1 MIKVGILNVTGYTGA
16 ELARLLYSHP
26 EAQLA
31 SITGRSAAGKA
42 LADVFPHFAVYDL
55 TIGEEIGDVDF
66 VFSALPHAASAAACG
81 PLVRAGVPVV
91 DISADFRL
99 RDPKEYAEWY
109 GADHPAPELLAQ
121 AAYGLT
127 ELNRE
132 AVQQSKLI
140 ANPGCFPEGAML
152 ALAPAVKAGIIGPEI
167 IVDSKSGI
175 SGAGR
180 GLDLKYHFGEADESV
195 SAYGLSGHR
204 HLPEIVQELAK
215 MWPKETG
222 TERGTWLAV
231 GVSSKSPG
239 AQVTSALAEMD
250 EEQRVAVLKTAREW
264 TGRRQ
269 ERFIYG
275 EDELR
280 PMVTFTPHLI
290 PMTRGILST
299 CYAPLNAGALPLGRV
314 MQDALREIYGDFYA
328 GEPFVRVVDSP
339 PATKQTRGNNMC
351 LVYPTVDVRTE
362 RLVVVSVLDNLV
374 KGAAGQAIQNMN
386 AMLGFPETLGLD
398 MPALYP

>member
-1 MIKVGILNVTGYTGA
+1 MVKAGIINVTGYAGA
-16 ELARLLYSHP
+16 ELARLLYTHP
-26 EAQLA
+26 EAQLTTV
-31 SITGRSAAGKA
+31 SGRSAAGKP
-42 LADVFPHFAVYDL
+42 LADVFPHLACYDF
-55 TIGEEIGDVDF
+55 TIGEEIASVDF
-66 VFSALPHAASAAACG
+66 VFSALPHAASAEACA

-109 GADHPAPELLAQ
+109 GGEHPAPDLLPQ

-127 ELNRE
+127 ELNRD
-132 AVQQSKLI
+132 AIQQSKLI
-140 ANPGCFPEGAML
+140 ANPGCYPESAIL
-152 ALAPAVKAGIIGPEI
+152 ALAPAVKAGIIGADV

-204 HLPEIVQELAK
+204 HLPEIVQELAD
-215 MWPKETG
+215 MWPRAEAPASIEKTVRVWPAEGAT
-222 TERGTWLAV
+222 V
-231 GVSSKSPG
+231 GGPP
-239 AQVTSALAEMD
+239 
-250 EEQRVAVLKTAREW
+250 R
-264 TGRRQ
+264 
-269 ERFIYG
+269 
-275 EDELR
+275 
-280 PMVTFTPHLI
+280 VTFAPHLI

-299 CYAPLNAGALPLGRV
+299 CYAPVMPGALPSGEAARH
-314 MQDALREIYGDFYA
+314 AIRELYRDFYA

-351 LVYPTVDVRTE
+351 LVYPTVDLRTD
-362 RLVVVSVLDNLV
+362 RLIVVSVLDNLV

-386 AMLGFPETLGLD
+386 AMLGLPETMGLD
-398 MPALYP
+398 APAVYP

>member
-1 MIKVGILNVTGYTGA
+1 MIRAGIINVTGYAGA

-26 EAQLA
+26 EAQLV
-31 SITGRSAAGKA
+31 SVSGRSAAGKS
-42 LADVFPHFAVYDL
+42 LADVFPHLACYNL
-55 TIGEEIGDVDF
+55 TISDEIGDVDF
-66 VFSALPHAASAAACG
+66 VFSALPHAASAEACG

-109 GADHPAPELLAQ
+109 GGEHPAPDLLPQ

-140 ANPGCFPEGAML
+140 ANPGCFPEGALL

-167 IVDSKSGI
+167 IVDSKSGV

-195 SAYGLSGHR
+195 AAYGLSGHR
-204 HLPEIVQELAK
+204 HLPEIVQELAA
-215 MWPKETG
+215 MWPQAE
-222 TERGTWLAV
+222 APA
-231 GVSSKSPG
+231 SP
-239 AQVTSALAEMD
+239 QP
-250 EEQRVAVLKTAREW
+250 K
-264 TGRRQ
+264 
-269 ERFIYG
+269 
-275 EDELR
+275 
-280 PMVTFTPHLI
+280 VTFTPHLI

-299 CYAPLNAGALPLGRV
+299 CYAPLASPLT
-314 MQDALREIYGDFYA
+314 QDAVCGLYRDFYA
-328 GEPFVRVVDSP
+328 GEPFASVVDSP
-339 PATKQTRGNNMC
+339 PATKQTRGSNMC

-386 AMLGFPETLGLD
+386 AMLGLPEKMGLD
-398 MPALYP
+398 APAVYP

>member
-1 MIKVGILNVTGYTGA
+1 MIKIGIISVAGYAGA

-26 EAQLA
+26 EAQLV
-31 SITGRSAAGKA
+31 SVSGRSAAGKS
-42 LADVFPHFAVYDL
+42 LADVFPHLACFDL

-66 VFSALPHAASAAACG
+66 VFSALPHGASAEACA

-99 RDPKEYAEWY
+99 RDAKEYAEWY
-109 GADHPAPELLAQ
+109 GGEHRAPDLISQ
-121 AAYGLT
+121 AVYGLT

-132 AVQQSKLI
+132 AVRQSKLI
-140 ANPGCFPEGAML
+140 ANPGCYPESALLG
-152 ALAPAVKAGIIGPEI
+152 LAPAVKAGIIGPEI
-167 IVDSKSGI
+167 IVDSKSGV

-195 SAYGLSGHR
+195 SAYALSGHR
-204 HLPEIVQELAK
+204 HLPEIVQELGA
-215 MWPKETG
+215 MWPAAEAPVAIDKTVRVWPAGGPKTG
-222 TERGTWLAV
+222 
-231 GVSSKSPG
+231 
-239 AQVTSALAEMD
+239 
-250 EEQRVAVLKTAREW
+250 
-264 TGRRQ
+264 GR
-269 ERFIYG
+269 
-275 EDELR
+275 
-280 PMVTFTPHLI
+280 PKVTFTPHLV

-299 CYAPLNAGALPLGRV
+299 CYAPLASPLS
-314 MQDALREIYGDFYA
+314 QDAVRELYCDFYA
-328 GEPFVRVVDSP
+328 REPFVRVVVLP

-386 AMLGFPETLGLD
+386 AMLGLPETMGLD
-398 MPALYP
+398 APAVYP

>member
-1 MIKVGILNVTGYTGA
+1 MIKVGIINVTGYAGA
-16 ELARLLYSHP
+16 ELARLLYTHP

-31 SITGRSAAGKA
+31 SVSGRSAAGKP
-42 LADVFPHFAVYDL
+42 LAEVFPHLACYDL
-55 TIGEEIGDVDF
+55 TLGEEIGDVDF
-66 VFSALPHAASAAACG
+66 VFSALPHAASAEACA
-81 PLVRAGVPVV
+81 PLVRDGVSVV

-99 RDPKEYAEWY
+99 RDAKEYSEWY
-109 GADHPAPELLAQ
+109 GGEHPAPDLLSQ

-140 ANPGCFPEGAML
+140 ANPGCFPEGALL

-180 GLDLKYHFGEADESV
+180 GLDLKSHFSEADESV

-204 HLPEIVQELAK
+204 HLPEIVQELAA
-215 MWPKETG
+215 MWPLEMG

-231 GVSSKSPG
+231 GVGSRSPG
-239 AQVTSALAEMD
+239 AELTSALSEMK
-250 EEQRVAVLKTAREW
+250 EQQRVAVLKMAREW
-264 TGRRQ
+264 TKKRQ

-275 EDELR
+275 SDQLR

-299 CYAPLNAGALPLGRV
+299 CYAPLNGGALPAGEAAR
-314 MQDALREIYGDFYA
+314 DAVRELYRDFYA
-328 GEPFVRVVDSP
+328 GESFVRVVDSP

-351 LVYPTVDVRTE
+351 LIYPIVDVRTD

-386 AMLGFPETLGLD
+386 AMLGLPETMGLD
-398 MPALYP
+398 APAVYP

>member
-1 MIKVGILNVTGYTGA
+1 MIRVGIINVTGYAGA

-26 EAQLA
+26 QAQLV
-31 SITGRSAAGKA
+31 SVSGRSATGKS
-42 LADVFPHFAVYDL
+42 LADVFPHLACYDL
-55 TIGEEIGDVDF
+55 TISEEIVDVDF
-66 VFSALPHAASAAACG
+66 VFSALPHAASAEACA

-109 GADHPAPELLAQ
+109 GGEHPAADLLPQ

-140 ANPGCFPEGAML
+140 ANPGCFPESALL
-152 ALAPAVKAGIIGPEI
+152 ALAPAVKASIIGPEI
-167 IVDSKSGI
+167 IIDSKSGI

-195 SAYGLSGHR
+195 AAYGLSGHR
-204 HLPEIVQELAK
+204 HLPEIVQELAG
-215 MWPKETG
+215 MWP
-222 TERGTWLAV
+222 R
-231 GVSSKSPG
+231 
-239 AQVTSALAEMD
+239 AEAP
-250 EEQRVAVLKTAREW
+250 VAVDKTVRVWPVEGST
-264 TGRRQ
+264 TG
-269 ERFIYG
+269 G
-275 EDELR
+275 A
-280 PMVTFTPHLI
+280 PSVTFTPHLI

-299 CYAPLNAGALPLGRV
+299 CYAPLASPLSENDVRG
-314 MQDALREIYGDFYA
+314 LYGDFYA
-328 GEPFVRVVDSP
+328 GEPFVSVVDSP
-339 PATKQTRGNNMC
+339 AATKQTRGSNMC
-351 LVYPTVDVRTE
+351 LVYPTVDVRTD

-386 AMLGFPETLGLD
+386 AMLGLPETLGLD
-398 MPALYP
+398 APAVYP